1 MTAAPSLS
9 SGNAPSSSSIDDAAG
24 GWQADL
30 QLGFAARVDG
40 ATILASRAHRGPLV
54 VQRPFYPEGPAVAH
68 TYVLHPPG
76 GLVGG
81 DRLALSVAVDAGAH
95 ALLTTPAAT
104 KAYRS
109 SGATSRQTQT
119 FAVAAGATLE
129 WLPQETILH
138 DGAAVDQT
146 TTVELAPGARFIGL
160 DTVCFG
166 LPARAETFA
175 AGRFRQRIQVQRA
188 GRPVFIERGRFDA
201 TDAVHAASWGLA
213 GARVHGLLVAC
224 PGTAVGMVLSALR
237 DRASALPDG
246 DRGAITVL
254 ADADALVC
262 RYLGPSAERARW
274 FFHDA
279 WAILRPALLGRAASA
294 PRIWAT

>member
-1 MTAAPSLS
+1 
-9 SGNAPSSSSIDDAAG
+9 
-24 GWQADL
+24 
-30 QLGFAARVDG
+30 LGFAARADG
-40 ATILASRAHRGPLV
+40 GTILAARAHRGPLV
-54 VQRPFYPEGPAVAH
+54 VQRAFYPEGPSVAH

-81 DRLALSVAVDAGAH
+81 DRLALSVSVAARAH

-109 SGATSRQTQT
+109 SGATSSQTQAFT
-119 FAVAAGATLE
+119 VATGATLE
-129 WLPQETILH
+129 WLPQEIILH
-138 DGAAVDQT
+138 DGAALDLT
-146 TTVELAPGARFIGL
+146 TTVDLAPGARFIGL
-160 DTVCFG
+160 DMVCFG

-175 AGRFRQRIQVQRA
+175 TGRMRQRIHIERA

-201 TDAVHAASWGLA
+201 TDAVHAAPWGLA
-213 GARVHGLLVAC
+213 GARVHGVLVAC
-224 PGTAVGMVLSALR
+224 PGISDAAMISALR
-237 DRASALPDG
+237 ERAAALPDG
-246 DRGAITVL
+246 DRGAVTVL

-262 RYLGPSAERARW
+262 RYLGPSAERGRR

-279 WAILRPALLGRAASA
+279 WEILRPVLLGRAASA